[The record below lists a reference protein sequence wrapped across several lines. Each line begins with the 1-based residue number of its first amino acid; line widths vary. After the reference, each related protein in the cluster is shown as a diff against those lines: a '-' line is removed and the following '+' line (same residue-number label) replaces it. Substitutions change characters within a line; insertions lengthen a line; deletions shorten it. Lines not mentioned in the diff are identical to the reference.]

1 MATPTAK
8 EGRAM
13 GKGRIVIGALSFALL
28 GAALGYALA
37 SAFLAFHWYG
47 MGAEIDFLMI
57 ARNYAELRTAHPGD
71 MTIVHLIIGIS
82 TGAGLL
88 LSAILMNDVLTR
100 FGETHWQTRSE
111 LNRNGFMGKP
121 GQGFILGKTG
131 PPKRS
136 VPFLLS
142 TVFPHALIVAPTGR
156 GKTTGFVIP
165 NLLTYQGSTVVLD
178 DSHWLLVRPPIAL
191 GRFEAIL
198 ETRDE
203 KNRLRVVE
211 SDGPIAVEGLAEL
224 DPGNNY
230 SLDMKLRPRSGADA
244 RLQKMLGQMGRP
256 DASGWYPVR
265 ERGSLQ

>member
-1 MATPTAK
+1 MNY
-8 EGRAM
+8 R
-13 GKGRIVIGALSFALL
+13 LL
-28 GAALGYALA
+28 
-37 SAFLAFHWYG
+37 
-47 MGAEIDFLMI
+47 I
-57 ARNYAELRTAHPGD
+57 P
-71 MTIVHLIIGIS
+71 
-82 TGAGLL
+82 AGLL
-88 LSAILMNDVLTR
+88 SMLVGLVLWLPASVAAGWIERAVPGLNLSGLGGSAINGRAALVTYQNAALEDVGWTLHPLALLTGRVKVSLQTGTDTGQLSADLVRSLGGQVRVSSVNGSASLATLAAHAGYRFLPTDGVLRLFDVSAEVEPAGDTAR
-100 FGETHWQTRSE
+100 
-111 LNRNGFMGKP
+111 LN
-121 GQGFILGKTG
+121 Q
-131 PPKRS
+131 
-136 VPFLLS
+136 
-142 TVFPHALIVAPTGR
+142 VAG
-156 GKTTGFVIP
+156 
-165 NLLTYQGSTVVLD
+165 TVVLD

-211 SDGPIAVEGLAEL
+211 SDGPIAVEGMAEL